1 MHCTVAAREA
11 IKANINMLVPWY
23 LSASYAYYDQNESLL
38 TDSYYDEICELLD
51 KHWDE
56 ITHRH
61 KYLIER
67 EALSAGTG
75 FSLDYK
81 NFPTI
86 ITSSTNGLIKRNE
99 AAEREVHIRHNQR
112 GDFEFGVPVFISGKR
127 VHGNSKLKDR

>member
-1 MHCTVAAREA
+1 MYCTVAARNSIAE
-11 IKANINMLVPWY
+11 NINMLVPWY
-23 LSASYAYYDQNESLL
+23 LSASYAYYELDESLL
-38 TDSYYDEICELLD
+38 VDTYYDEICELLD

-67 EALSAGTG
+67 AALSAGTG
-75 FSLDYK
+75 FQLAYK

-86 ITSSTNGLIKRNE
+86 ITSATHGLIRRNE
-99 AAEREVHIRHNQR
+99 AAEREVHIQHNLR